1 LISYRG
7 KAKPAW
13 RVASKEFAATPLFP
27 GTPRVNVRR
36 PEAPRAP
43 GNLPGVLLA
52 ALALAALLGVAAVD
66 VWLFRGLRAARFEGG
81 EVVPLRREA
90 HGDDVAVG
98 HDVVAAFEA

>member
-1 LISYRG
+1 MG
-7 KAKPAW
+7 
-13 RVASKEFAATPLFP
+13 RVP
-27 GTPRVNVRR
+27 GGRDRARR

-90 HGDDVAVG
+90 HGDDVAVR